1 MGHGSSFLGQSSEFQ
16 KEADRHAGWDRNRR
30 KIHEKAFRRRSSVSE
45 FGGEQPHDGC
55 CFLPRD
61 SGTERAD
68 EDGGRA
74 ETHLGGGTRFIL
86 PDQGASG
93 GGKFERRF
101 LVRVLHPRSVE
112 YVFWDGFRGIDP
124 WQDPAPPAWKIRVMT
139 GRTKILGR
147 VSRRSP
153 RERAG
158 ATRPHRRPEL
168 ADDPCRRSRIDT
180 HRSSRS
186 PWEIRGW
193 QF

>member
-1 MGHGSSFLGQSSEFQ
+1 MGHGSSFFGESSEFQ
-16 KEADRHAGWDRNRR
+16 KEANRHAGWDRNRR
-30 KIHEKAFRRRSSVSE
+30 EIHEKAFRRRFSISE
-45 FGGEQPHDGC
+45 FGGDEPHDGC
-55 CFLPRD
+55 RFLPVD
-61 SGTERAD
+61 SGTEGAD
-68 EDGGRA
+68 EDGAGS
-74 ETHLGGGTRFIL
+74 ETHFGGGAQVVL

-93 GGKFERRF
+93 GGEFERRF
-101 LVRVLHPRSVE
+101 LVRVLHARSVE
-112 YVFWDGFRGIDP
+112 YVFWDGLRGIDP
-124 WQDPAPPAWKIRVMT
+124 WQDPVSPARKIRIMT
-139 GRTKILGR
+139 RRIRILGR

-180 HRSSRS
+180 RRSSRS